1 MDRIRSFY
9 EHPGTTLRAG
19 EGLARVQA
27 AAVADALAGEG
38 APAGAGRENG
48 AGATI
53 PGRDGPL
60 VVDVG
65 CGDGM
70 IGGVVQAACATR
82 PGAGAPVVLG
92 TDWSEAAVR
101 AAQRAG
107 LRVVQATPEGSG
119 LPLADAGADVV
130 LMSEVIEHLV
140 DPDTALEE
148 CRRIL
153 RPGGTLVVSTPNL
166 AAWYNRAL
174 LVLGVQPV
182 FSEVSLR
189 GIYGRPGSEVVG
201 HLRLFTRRALVGL
214 LEARGFVDVTVAGAP
229 YDDVPVPLRP
239 LDRLLCHIPSLSSL
253 LVARCRRP
261 A

>member
-1 MDRIRSFY
+1 
-9 EHPGTTLRAG
+9 LRAG

-27 AAVADALAGEG
+27 GAVVGALGGDGHGDG
-38 APAGAGRENG
+38 ATGPGG
-48 AGATI
+48 AGAR
-53 PGRDGPL
+53 GRRGPL

-70 IGGVVQAACATR
+70 IAGVVQAACAAR
-82 PGAGAPVVLG
+82 PATGGPVVLG
-92 TDWSEAAVR
+92 TDWSAAAVR
-101 AAQRAG
+101 AARGAG
-107 LRVVQATPEGSG
+107 LHVAQASPDGPG
-119 LPLADAGADVV
+119 LPFADGVADVV

-140 DPDTALEE
+140 DPDTALDE

-166 AAWYNRAL
+166 AAWYNRL
-174 LVLGVQPV
+174 LLAVGVQPV

-214 LEARGFVDVTVAGAP
+214 LAARGFEDVTVAGAP
-229 YDDVPVPLRP
+229 YHDVPAPARP
-239 LDRLLCHIPSLSSL
+239 LDRLLCHVPSMASL

-261 A
+261 LR

>member
-1 MDRIRSFY
+1 VAGIRAFY

-27 AAVADALAGEG
+27 AVVAAALDGRGDG
-38 APAGAGRENG
+38 ASTAFPTPAARL
-48 AGATI
+48 A
-53 PGRDGPL
+53 PL

-70 IGGVVQAACATR
+70 IGGVVQAAAWR
-82 PGAGAPVVLG
+82 VAGDAPVVLG
-92 TDWSEAAVR
+92 TDWSAAAVR
-101 AAQRAG
+101 GARDRG
-107 LRVVQATPEGSG
+107 LRAVQATPDGPG
-119 LPLADAGADVV
+119 LPLADGVAEVV
-130 LMSEVIEHLV
+130 LLSEVIEHLV
-140 DPDTALEE
+140 DPDTALDE

-166 AAWYNRAL
+166 AAWYNRVL
-174 LVLGVQPV
+174 LAAGIQPV

-189 GIYGRPGSEVVG
+189 GIYGRPGHEVVG

-214 LEARGFVDVTVAGAP
+214 LEASGFEDVTVTGAP
-229 YDDVPVPLRP
+229 YHDVPVPLRP
-239 LDRLLCHIPSLSSL
+239 LDRLLCHVPSLSSL

-261 A
+261 TG